1 MNFGKE
7 QKAIIADAL
16 RMKARAIRSE
26 VIADDDDTFLG
37 IGPRAAACG
46 LRPAHGW
53 GLDMFIK
60 DKCARCRR
68 VLGEG

>member
-26 VIADDDDTFLG
+26 VTATAKAIGKWDDPGVKRLIDE
-37 IGPRAAACG
+37 
-46 LRPAHGW
+46 AHVVES
-53 GLDMFIK
+53 LAERF
-60 DKCARCRR
+60 AS
-68 VLGEG
+68 